1 MKAQTLSNPRVSIPY
16 LLTYLTSLIEIFLYQ
31 FILPFDCHLLM
42 QRSAKW
48 DPRKNPPSIIGL
60 SQTLD
65 SLTWSVH
72 PTYWWRVASQ
82 IIWLLVVSRV
92 SSTGNCTHCLPS
104 RRPHSL
110 APYILMHYED
120 LFVFFLIPI
129 LDGLWH
135 ALWLP
140 ISYALWRPFVF
151 FLIPIPDGRWHARV
165 SDFLDHTD
173 FPYMH
178 DFVFVNG
185 WFANCPSD
193 LGMYGF
199 PG

>member
-82 IIWLLVVSRV
+82 IIWLLVVPRV

-104 RRPHSL
+104 IAWLLTVPSTSFFGSL
-110 APYILMHYED
+110 Y
-120 LFVFFLIPI
+120 
-129 LDGLWH
+129 
-135 ALWLP
+135 
-140 ISYALWRPFVF
+140 SYALWRPFVF

>member
-82 IIWLLVVSRV
+82 IIWLLVVPRV

-104 RRPHSL
+104 IAWLLTVPSTSFFGSL
-110 APYILMHYED
+110 Y
-120 LFVFFLIPI
+120 
-129 LDGLWH
+129 
-135 ALWLP
+135 
-140 ISYALWRPFVF
+140 SYALWRPFCVLSYPHSWWALACSLAPY
-151 FLIPIPDGRWHARV
+151 FLCTMKTFCVLSHPHSWWALACSCIGFSRPHRLPLHAWLCFCKWMVR
-165 SDFLDHTD
+165 
-173 FPYMH
+173 
-178 DFVFVNG
+178 
-185 WFANCPSD
+185 
-193 LGMYGF
+193 
-199 PG
+199 